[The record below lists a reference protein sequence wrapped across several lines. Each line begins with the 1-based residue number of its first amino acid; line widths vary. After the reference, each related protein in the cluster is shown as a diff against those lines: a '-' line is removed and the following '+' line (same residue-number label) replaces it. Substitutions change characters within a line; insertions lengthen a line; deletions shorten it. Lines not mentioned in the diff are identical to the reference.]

1 MLLRLGDNDAMLAAD
16 EESVLRTG
24 HVAQEEDASKPR
36 MAASRLYCEAGT
48 SLSTI
53 ASDGPVRGRNCR
65 GGNIRGLGMCF
76 RRRLI
81 SALVCREP
89 VEVEARACEAQ

>member
-1 MLLRLGDNDAMLAAD
+1 MLLRLGDNDATLAAD

-65 GGNIRGLGMCF
+65 GRA
-76 RRRLI
+76 I
-81 SALVCREP
+81 SAALEC
-89 VEVEARACEAQ
+89 AFGAG